1 MRMRDSTPLFAPP
14 TACPLTPT
22 TRLPARTQSRLRR
35 QRKSRRENHP
45 AWFAVANGRTRRV
58 RDRRLHSVLKRYVGM
73 SESTLMTIEQA
84 KRASFGELA
93 KNIRVNIEA
102 ASQPGGGVLDNRL
115 LWTPG
120 HSRTEDRRSQT

>member
-1 MRMRDSTPLFAPP
+1 
-14 TACPLTPT
+14 
-22 TRLPARTQSRLRR
+22 
-35 QRKSRRENHP
+35 
-45 AWFAVANGRTRRV
+45 NGRTRRV
-58 RDRRLHSVLKRYVGM
+58 RDRRLHSVLKRYGGM

-115 LWTPG
+115 LLELLDILEQKINGRRPELPPQLAKPYDPEYDRLPPPNPTPAQL
-120 HSRTEDRRSQT
+120 EAMKQLKQ